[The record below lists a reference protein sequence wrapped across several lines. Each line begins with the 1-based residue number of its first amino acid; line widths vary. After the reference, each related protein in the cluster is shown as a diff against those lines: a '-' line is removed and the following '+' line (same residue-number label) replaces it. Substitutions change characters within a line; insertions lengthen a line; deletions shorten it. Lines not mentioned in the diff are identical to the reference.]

1 MVVSTASDISN
12 CSVAVTDLVV
22 PQPGKHTSIEV
33 KTIAQIT

>member
-1 MVVSTASDISN
+1 
-12 CSVAVTDLVV
+12 VAVTDLVV